1 MMAPTYRNSNIF
13 SRSNLKLAYP
23 SYKNH
28 AIITLERSKV
38 GLWGNLAKP
47 QDYDNFSYCCQSLH
61 HPRFRRVGPEGVK
74 R

>member
-1 MMAPTYRNSNIF
+1 MLAPTYRNSNIF

-28 AIITLERSKV
+28 AIITLERNKV
-38 GLWGNLAKP
+38 DLWGFLAKP
-47 QDYDNFSYCCQSLH
+47 QYYASSSYCCQSLR
-61 HPRFRRVGPEGVK
+61 HPRFRRVRPKEVK